1 MDTVFLNIIYFVLP
15 LLIVGVLVKYVFNVN
30 VAILWPSAI
39 MVLLF
44 IGVTICS
51 PFTLKEQEAV
61 LFPIFCVLQLVAL
74 VAGMVLLQKQ
84 EIVWK
89 HFFISLPF
97 QLIYWVQL
105 FYYGG
110 LQFTHKF

>member
-1 MDTVFLNIIYFVLP
+1 MIYFVLP
-15 LLIVGVLVKYVFNVN
+15 LLIVGLLVKYVFNVN
-30 VAILWPSAI
+30 IAILWPSAI
-39 MVLLF
+39 MVFLF
-44 IGVTICS
+44 VGISICS
-51 PFTLKEQEAV
+51 LFTLKEHEAV
-61 LFPIFCVLQLVAL
+61 LIPIFCVLQLVAL
-74 VAGMVLLQKQ
+74 VAGIVLLQKQ